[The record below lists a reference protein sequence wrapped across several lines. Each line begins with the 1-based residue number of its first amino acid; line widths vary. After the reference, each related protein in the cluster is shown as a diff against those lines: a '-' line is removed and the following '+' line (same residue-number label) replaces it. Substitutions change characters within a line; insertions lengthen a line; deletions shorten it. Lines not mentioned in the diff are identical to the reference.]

1 MQKIK
6 IEILEVFSHPNK
18 KNIKQ
23 LFKLSIISV
32 KVKPLKLGFAINQL
46 IDYSCSLFIS
56 RTKIDFWPI
65 NTLVIWIVYYQKMV
79 DWD

>member
-56 RTKIDFWPI
+56 RTKIDF
-65 NTLVIWIVYYQKMV
+65 
-79 DWD
+79 

>member
-18 KNIKQ
+18 KKFKQ

-32 KVKPLKLGFAINQL
+32 KVKPLKLGFAVNQL

-56 RTKIDFWPI
+56 RTKIDF
-65 NTLVIWIVYYQKMV
+65 
-79 DWD
+79 